1 MDEKGIE
8 KEKKTVVLQRGVEGI
23 KCSAYGNSRKI
34 GQALVLLI

>member
-8 KEKKTVVLQRGVEGI
+8 KEKKTVVLQGGI

-34 GQALVLLI
+34 EQALVLLI